1 MTKSTR
7 HSWMPVCFHKGQ
19 EERGGSQD
27 ILYSRKVQKKVFL
40 SLCQKVALTKYC
52 IAKKFGS
59 KRKRTIEEPSQSEE
73 VQQDLGWASTAPKK
87 KSKKEVVES
96 SPQVVEDAQE
106 TQALARE
113 SKKRLLKELSARLV
127 RDRSLRYAQREF
139 EMQRLM
145 MGKGGRKKI
154 RGVEKVEGE
163 NDEDEEDQDEID
175 ARKGRR
181 RMSSQKVDETNY
193 KPRVYK
199 WRLERKR

>member
-1 MTKSTR
+1 MTRSTR
-7 HSWMPVCFHKGQ
+7 HSWTPVCFPRGQ

-27 ILYSRKVQKKVFL
+27 ILYSRKVRKKVFS

-52 IAKKFGS
+52 IAKKLGS
-59 KRKRTIEEPSQSEE
+59 KRKRTIEEPSHSEE

-96 SPQVVEDAQE
+96 SPQVDEDAQE
-106 TQALARE
+106 TQTLARE

-139 EMQRLM
+139 ELQRLM

-154 RGVEKVEGE
+154 QGVEKVEGG

-181 RMSSQKVDETNY
+181 RKSSQKVDETNY